1 MAPSA
6 PQTVILPPRP
16 LPRPICSSLLL
27 QSPAG
32 ERIKPEQLKWQPWP
46 SELVPAG
53 AILRSTSPSAID
65 SLKGAAARVDI
76 AAGDVM
82 TSRKAVRLGDSGYL
96 ATILSPGMRRRR
108 CRSIHGARAPPAV
121 SSRHLIGWM
130 FCSRWSIPRTRPNQP
145 RARFL
150 QNVRVLAIGQQ
161 IGDMTVQATA
171 VSPNVPPPT
180 SSNSMSPGAASSG
193 QGGSQRLFMADNAT
207 LEVTPAQALD
217 LAAAAKGG
225 EITLVLRA
233 SNDAADNRDGTK
245 QRQTV
250 TKIGFG
256 IVRQVGSEHGQTPPP
271 SGHSLAQLRR
281 AAGAGTRS
289 GRAGARP
296 GALRA
301 TVLWCGC
308 RSGRPRTAA
317 ARACAGGPGGCASTR
332 RFLDL
337 RHSGSAASALACD
350 QRSGCQPPNR
360 RSRAEHRSRTRPWPS
375 RIIQLPRIAREAYV
389 ANPKVA
395 YAELKTSKTLYLSGI
410 GDGATS
416 IIVSDDAVSSSR
428 RSSSG

>member
-1 MAPSA
+1 MLTGSVLCGAGAFYFVISHRAEPTPPPAPTPAQMAPAA
-6 PQTVILPPRP
+6 PQTVILPAP
-16 LPRPICSSLLL
+16 PIAKTDLLVAATPI
-27 QSPAG
+27 PAG

-96 ATILSPGMRRRR
+96 ATILSPGMRAAAVPLDPR
-108 CRSIHGARAPPAV
+108 GARSAGGFIAPSDRVDVLLTVVDPKNPTQPT
-121 SSRHLIGWM
+121 SR
-130 FCSRWSIPRTRPNQP
+130 TV
-145 RARFL
+145 L

-180 SSNSMSPGAASSG
+180 SSISMGPGSASNG

-256 IVRQVGSEHGQTPPP
+256 IVRQLGQ
-271 SGHSLAQLRR
+271 
-281 AAGAGTRS
+281 
-289 GRAGARP
+289 
-296 GALRA
+296 
-301 TVLWCGC
+301 
-308 RSGRPRTAA
+308 
-317 ARACAGGPGGCASTR
+317 
-332 RFLDL
+332 
-337 RHSGSAASALACD
+337 
-350 QRSGCQPPNR
+350 
-360 RSRAEHRSRTRPWPS
+360 
-375 RIIQLPRIAREAYV
+375 
-389 ANPKVA
+389 
-395 YAELKTSKTLYLSGI
+395 
-410 GDGATS
+410 
-416 IIVSDDAVSSSR
+416 
-428 RSSSG
+428 